1 MSTCLTISSAKE
13 PVPAPTSRMSPSL
26 IFSLIKL
33 AMIKP
38 KYSETS
44 GEVRK
49 SPSLE
54 DLTTSVLKKPN
65 LE

>member
-1 MSTCLTISSAKE
+1 M
-13 PVPAPTSRMSPSL
+13 
-26 IFSLIKL
+26 FLIKL